1 MNVLFAVWELDP
13 FFKVGGLG
21 DVARSLPRALKKM
34 GADIRII
41 LPYYSVLRL
50 KRCKRTK
57 IGQFRCSY
65 DGKNEKVEIFQV
77 IHPVSQAIVYLVQN
91 KKYLSIASF
100 PDTFAFFDKAV
111 VSMIR
116 ENLLL
121 WKPDI
126 IHCNDVHT
134 GLLPILVRESRLAV
148 KTMLT
153 IHNLSY
159 QGKTSTKVL
168 TKLGIDA
175 SKCKVL
181 NWEIASKQINFLM
194 EAIIHADVVTTVS
207 PTYAKEIMTEEYGC
221 GLEEILRGREGRI
234 FGILNGIDDEWRYMI
249 HRHVIKF
256 PYLLS
261 KRHLIGSTDSNKLYS
276 WEEGKRRNKL
286 YLQKKLGMLVNP
298 DIPMISFIGRFDP
311 RQKGVDIIHKMM
323 RRLTL
328 SKYQIVILGTGD
340 HEWEERFQWLCT
352 FYPKYVSCNF
362 KFDDV
367 LAHQIYASSDFILI
381 PSKFEPCGLIQMI
394 AMLFGT
400 LPIAHKTGGLV
411 DSIENGKNGF
421 LFDKYTSEALEKTL
435 KKALQIWRSD
445 KTNYRKMVEH
455 AMDTDFSWDKSA
467 GEYLELYNKLV
478 KGIL

>member
-21 DVARSLPRALKKM
+21 DVARSLPAALKKM

-41 LPYYSVLRL
+41 LPFYSVLRL
-50 KRCKRTK
+50 KKCKRTK
-57 IGQFRCSY
+57 IGQFKCNY
-65 DGKNEKVEIFQV
+65 DGKNEDGEIFQV
-77 IHPVSQAIVYLVQN
+77 VHPVSQVPVYLIKN

-100 PDTFAFFDKAV
+100 PDTFAFFDKVV
-111 VSMIR
+111 VSIIR
-116 ENLLL
+116 ENLLD

-126 IHCNDVHT
+126 LHCNDVHT
-134 GLLPILVRESRLAV
+134 GLMPILVRENRLEV
-148 KTMLT
+148 KTLLT
-153 IHNLSY
+153 IHSLSY
-159 QGKTSTKVL
+159 QGRTSTKVL
-168 TKLGIDA
+168 TKLGIDK

-194 EAIIHADVVTTVS
+194 EGIIHADVVTTVS
-207 PTYAKEIMTEEYGC
+207 STYSREIMTEEFGA

-249 HRHVIKF
+249 HRQVIKF

-276 WEEGKRRNKL
+276 REEGKRLNKQ
-286 YLQKKLGMLVNP
+286 YLQKKLGMIVDP

-311 RQKGVDIIHKMM
+311 KQKGIDIMHKMM
-323 RRLTL
+323 RRLSL
-328 SKYQIVILGTGD
+328 PKYQFVILGTGD

-362 KFDDV
+362 KFDDI
-367 LAHQIYASSDFILI
+367 LAHQIYAASDFILI

-411 DSIENGKNGF
+411 DSIRDGDNGF

-445 KTNYRKMVEH
+445 KSNYKKMVEN
-455 AMDTDFSWDKSA
+455 AMDTDFSWIKSA
-467 GEYLELYNKLV
+467 GEYLKLYNKLV